1 MRGRGDALRDT
12 RTDDPGH
19 CSLLVKRIHPAKSL
33 PTMLKGTTA
42 IKSILH
48 LAFQYYLPTT
58 VPPSCQNGY
67 DIWGKANRRR
77 PKAGD

>member
-33 PTMLKGTTA
+33 PAMLKGTTA
-42 IKSILH
+42 IK
-48 LAFQYYLPTT
+48 
-58 VPPSCQNGY
+58 
-67 DIWGKANRRR
+67 
-77 PKAGD
+77 